1 MADEPATEVSGS
13 DDGSDAPR
21 PVSSGPIGQV
31 DLDGRPT
38 DHELV
43 TELAAGHFDPAP
55 GLRDESR
62 SRRVRA
68 LLCTAP
74 LHELQASRAQRG
86 GIFPDL
92 DCYDLALGAIDFVVD
107 KMGFDTGAD
116 PEQVVIHIFDEIC
129 DWAPDADTDEAEAA
143 ARAINEVLIR
153 PQRGT
158 YSDADDPTRRPF
170 DFALLREAPAPE
182 GIRVV
187 ATDEAI
193 NVLVGALDTDIA
205 SAVSAA
211 DAKLESLIAR
221 RRFGEAEYAAREAR
235 TRSIQYMAEVR
246 RILADTRLDV
256 RRAGWGETV
265 PDRLGEIVEHLSA
278 QTEVERRIL
287 DAMRE
292 ARDTTDRRD
301 LAGNAQHLI
310 EVVTDCLNR
319 HRDLHNR
326 VLETTEAFFTEHARQ
341 AFQTRTALRAVD
353 VYDELLVPSV
363 AGTVGDVIAGIE
375 AFASASWGIAD
386 LRLADMGRAFE
397 MLLADPRIV
406 EGLGEELPDD
416 ELDSEDDPRR
426 YPETAWQATT
436 EALDGLTVPTRLSAL
451 RTRLRVDGEA
461 GAVAADLLS
470 LRALQAT
477 DPDLQGLRR
486 RARRIVAAADDGEP
500 LADDDVEGADL
511 LVGWLEPDLDALAE
525 AAR

>member
-1 MADEPATEVSGS
+1 MAGELEVEEPGQAGGANSGPSDPMQQLGLYDTLTGDEAATEFV
-13 DDGSDAPR
+13 
-21 PVSSGPIGQV
+21 
-31 DLDGRPT
+31 
-38 DHELV
+38 
-43 TELAAGHFDPAP
+43 AAGGFDPAP

-62 SRRVRA
+62 ARRVRA

-74 LHELQASRAQRG
+74 LHELHAGRAQRG

-116 PEQVVIHIFDEIC
+116 PEQVVFHIFDEIC
-129 DWAPDADTDEAEAA
+129 GWVPDADTDEAEAA

-153 PQRGT
+153 PQRGS

-182 GIRVV
+182 GIRVL

-256 RRAGWGETV
+256 RRAGWGEMV
-265 PDRLGEIVEHLSA
+265 PDRLTEIVTHLSA

-292 ARDTTDRRD
+292 ARDTTDRDD
-301 LAGNAQHLI
+301 LADNAQRLI
-310 EVVTDCLNR
+310 DVVSDCLNR

-326 VLETTEAFFTEHARQ
+326 VLEATEAFFTEHARQ
-341 AFQTRTALRAVD
+341 AFQPRTSLRAVD
-353 VYDELLVPSV
+353 IYDELFVPAI
-363 AGTVGDVIAGIE
+363 AGTVGDVAAGIE
-375 AFASASWGIAD
+375 AFASASWGLAD
-386 LRLADMGRAFE
+386 LRLADMSRTLE
-397 MLLADPRIV
+397 MLLADPKVI

-416 ELDSEDDPRR
+416 ELGGDNDPRR
-426 YPETAWQATT
+426 YPGEAWQATT
-436 EALDGLTVPTRLSAL
+436 EALDAVTVPTRLSELLTPL
-451 RTRLRVDGEA
+451 RAAGEDGL
-461 GAVAADLLS
+461 VAADLLS
-470 LRALQAT
+470 LRTLKAT
-477 DPDLQGLRR
+477 DPDLEELRR
-486 RARRIVAAADDGEP
+486 HTSRILAAADDGET
-500 LADDDVEGADL
+500 LTDDDLAGADL
-511 LVGWLEPDLDALAE
+511 LVGWLEPDIDALSE
-525 AAR
+525 ATR

>member
-1 MADEPATEVSGS
+1 MS
-13 DDGSDAPR
+13 DDVEAND
-21 PVSSGPIGQV
+21 
-31 DLDGRPT
+31 
-38 DHELV
+38 
-43 TELAAGHFDPAP
+43 AAGGGPAANRGRSPVAAAYQPDLFDDQSGDGLADMLELRSFDPAP
-55 GLRDESR
+55 GLRDASR
-62 SRRVRA
+62 ARRVRA

-74 LHELQASRAQRG
+74 LHDLQAGRAQRG

-92 DCYDLALGAIDFVVD
+92 DCYDLALGALDFVVD

-116 PEQVVIHIFDEIC
+116 PEQVVTHIFDEIC
-129 DWAPDADTDEAEAA
+129 DWVPDAGTDEAEAA
-143 ARAINEVLIR
+143 ARAINEALIR

-221 RRFGEAEYAAREAR
+221 RRFGEAQYAAREAR

-256 RRAGWGETV
+256 RRAGWGEAV
-265 PDRLGEIVEHLSA
+265 PDRLGEIVTHLSA

-292 ARDTTDRRD
+292 ARDATDRDD
-301 LAGNAQHLI
+301 LADNAQRLI
-310 EVVTDCLNR
+310 DVVSDCLNR

-341 AFQTRTALRAVD
+341 AFQPRTALRAVD
-353 VYDELLVPSV
+353 IYDELFVPAV
-363 AGTVGDVIAGIE
+363 AGAVGDVAAGIE
-375 AFASASWGIAD
+375 AFASGSWGLAD
-386 LRLADMGRAFE
+386 LRLADMGRALE
-397 MLLADPRIV
+397 ILLADPKTV

-416 ELDSEDDPRR
+416 ELSSEADPRR
-426 YPETAWQATT
+426 YPEEAWQATT
-436 EALDGLTVPTRLSAL
+436 QALDALAAPTRLSELVAHL
-451 RTRLRVDGEA
+451 RAAGDDGR
-461 GAVAADLLS
+461 VAADLLN
-470 LRALQAT
+470 LRTLKAT
-477 DPDLQGLRR
+477 DPDLEELRR
-486 RARRIVAAADDGEP
+486 HSRRVLAAADDGEA
-500 LADDDVEGADL
+500 LVDDDTEGADL
-511 LVGWLEPDLDALAE
+511 LIGWLEPDLEALAE